1 MDGDFEIKSLF
12 ALENN
17 CKFIEQTFIHMKM
30 MKYIYCL
37 DHIHVANR
45 NFHSSNLFLWCE
57 ISYKYGHDKTCD
69 KGKVGK

>member
-30 MKYIYCL
+30 MKYI
-37 DHIHVANR
+37 V
-45 NFHSSNLFLWCE
+45 
-57 ISYKYGHDKTCD
+57 
-69 KGKVGK
+69 